1 MQAAI
6 LAGGE
11 GTRMRSLSDTPKVL
25 LPVGGKPILAHQL
38 AWLKKYEF
46 SRVFLCLGYRADV
59 IEEVMGDGSKFG
71 VQIDYRIETTP
82 RGTAGAVKDLGDALT
97 DDLLVIYGDLFVD
110 IDCRKLMDFHAS
122 HDGVATVVVRRTDH
136 PEDSDIVE
144 ADGNGRIRAIG
155 RIATGKVSGNLGCTA
170 VWVIRRELLNRIPAT
185 GLIDFAR
192 DTFPAAARA
201 GDKMMAYETTDFV
214 RDIGTPQ
221 RYEKFLESYRGT

>member
-82 RGTAGAVKDLGDALT
+82 RGTAGD
-97 DDLLVIYGDLFVD
+97 
-110 IDCRKLMDFHAS
+110 RKS
-122 HDGVATVVVRRTDH
+122 VV
-136 PEDSDIVE
+136 
-144 ADGNGRIRAIG
+144 
-155 RIATGKVSGNLGCTA
+155 
-170 VWVIRRELLNRIPAT
+170 
-185 GLIDFAR
+185 
-192 DTFPAAARA
+192 
-201 GDKMMAYETTDFV
+201 
-214 RDIGTPQ
+214 
-221 RYEKFLESYRGT
+221 